1 MAPSGSQTGWTNR
14 EAASPRTMFRR
25 KRSLE
30 EKPAIELIEEA
41 FQLLRR
47 APAGALAGYFVGSLP
62 FVLGLLYFWSDMAR
76 SAFAEERLVTG
87 SLAMTLL
94 FIWMKAWQSLYAHQL
109 LTRLCGEPAP
119 RWSLKR
125 LLRAALYQTIVQPA
139 GLIILPIALPL
150 IVPFGWAY
158 PFFTNA
164 TVFAAGEVP
173 DVKTLVRKSWQQA
186 RLWPMQS
193 QSVIFS
199 FKFFGF
205 FVALNLFVVV
215 YAVPFLM
222 KSLLGIDSVIMQ
234 APWAAFNTTVLAGVV
249 AVAWL
254 CVDPVIKATFALR
267 CFYGESLRTGQDLR
281 AELKSFAHPAR
292 EAAVTLLLAL
302 CFMLGSPDL
311 LRAADDTQHA
321 TRNSPH
327 AIPPSALDR
336 SIDEVIQK
344 REYSWRLPRETAPK
358 KVSSEKERKDSFL
371 VKTLKSLGAGLK
383 SVFRWIDDFFK
394 WLDQQS
400 RRPKTSGLGGF
411 HLGAAIKPLLFVLIL
426 LLIGVL
432 VWLVVRVWKR
442 RGPAEEIVA
451 EAIAPVPNVA
461 DESVGAEQLPDEGWV
476 RLARDLLQRGELRLA
491 LRAFYLASL
500 AALAGRNLITLAK
513 FKSNRDYERELLRRS
528 HALHEVPR
536 VFSENVAVFE
546 RSWYGLH
553 EVTPELLDHFAGNV
567 ERIQTGL

>member
-1 MAPSGSQTGWTNR
+1 
-14 EAASPRTMFRR
+14 MFRR

-30 EKPAIELIEEA
+30 EKPAVELIEEA

-47 APAGALAGYFVGSLP
+47 APAGALAGYYVGSLP

-76 SAFAEERLVTG
+76 SAFAEDRLLTG
-87 SLAMTLL
+87 SLVMTLL

-125 LLRAALYQTIVQPA
+125 FLRAALYQAIVQPA
-139 GLIILPIALPL
+139 GLILLPIALPL

-164 TVFAAGEVP
+164 TVFAAGDVP
-173 DVKTLVRKSWQQA
+173 DIKTLVRKSWQQA
-186 RLWPMQS
+186 CLWPMQS
-193 QSVIFS
+193 QTVIFS

-205 FVALNLFVVV
+205 FVALNLFAVV

-222 KSLLGIDSVIMQ
+222 KSLLGIDSVIMRT
-234 APWAAFNTTVLAGVV
+234 PWAAMNTTVLAGVV
-249 AVAWL
+249 GVAWL

-281 AELKSFAHPAR
+281 AELKSFSNAAR
-292 EAAVTLLLAL
+292 AAVVTLLTLFL
-302 CFMLGSPDL
+302 GLGSPSP
-311 LRAADDTQHA
+311 LRAANDTQHA
-321 TRNSPH
+321 TRNTQQ
-327 AIPPSALDR
+327 AIPPKALDR

-344 REYSWRLPRETAPK
+344 REYSWRLPREAAPK
-358 KVSSEKERKDSFL
+358 EAPKAKESKEGFIA
-371 VKTLKSLGAGLK
+371 KTFKSLGAGLK
-383 SVFRWIDDFFK
+383 SVFRVISDFFE

-411 HLGAAIKPLLFVLIL
+411 HLGAAIKPLLFVLIVL
-426 LLIGVL
+426 LVGVL
-432 VWLVVRVWKR
+432 IWLVVRVWKR
-442 RGPAEEIVA
+442 RGPGEEIIA
-451 EAIAPVPNVA
+451 EAIAPMPNVA
-461 DESVGAEQLPDEGWV
+461 DENVGAEQLPEEGWV

-528 HALHEVPR
+528 HALQEVPR
-536 VFSENVAVFE
+536 VFSENVSVFE

-553 EVTPELLDHFAGNV
+553 EVTPEMLDHFAVNV
-567 ERIQTGL
+567 ERIQTGS

>member
-1 MAPSGSQTGWTNR
+1 
-14 EAASPRTMFRR
+14 MFHR
-25 KRSLE
+25 KRSIE

-76 SAFAEERLVTG
+76 SAFAEERLITG

-94 FIWMKAWQSLYAHQL
+94 FIWMKACHSLYAHQL

-125 LLRAALYQTIVQPA
+125 FLRAALYQTIVQPA
-139 GLIILPIALPL
+139 GLILLPIALAL
-150 IVPFGWAY
+150 LVPFGWVY

-164 TVFAAGEVP
+164 TVFAAGDVP
-173 DVKTLVRKSWQQA
+173 DIKTLVRKSWQQA

-193 QSVIFS
+193 QSVVFS

-205 FVALNLFVVV
+205 FVALNLIAVV

-222 KSLLGIDSVIMQ
+222 KSLLGIDSVIVR
-234 APWAAFNTTVLAGVV
+234 APWAAFNTTVLAGVA

-281 AELKSFAHPAR
+281 AELKSFANPAR
-292 EAAVTLLLAL
+292 AAAVTLVVLFLA
-302 CFMLGSPDL
+302 MTSPVPVC
-311 LRAADDTQHA
+311 AAADTQHA
-321 TRNSPH
+321 TRNTQP
-327 AIPPSALDR
+327 AIPPKALDR
-336 SIDEVIQK
+336 SIDEVIQQ
-344 REYSWRLPRETAPK
+344 REYSWRLPREAAPK
-358 KVSSEKERKDSFL
+358 KVPSAKERKEGFI
-371 VKTLKSLGAGLK
+371 VKAFKGLTAGLK
-383 SVFRWIDDFFK
+383 SVFRWIGDFMQ
-394 WLDQQS
+394 WLEQQS
-400 RRPKTSGLGGF
+400 RRPKTPGIGGLN
-411 HLGAAIKPLLFVLIL
+411 LGAAIKPLLFVLIVL
-426 LLIGVL
+426 LVGVL
-432 VWLVVRVWKR
+432 IWLVVRVWKR

-461 DESVGAEQLPDEGWV
+461 DESVGAGQLPDEGWV

-528 HALHEVPR
+528 HALQEVPR

-567 ERIQTGL
+567 ERIQTGS

>member
-1 MAPSGSQTGWTNR
+1 
-14 EAASPRTMFRR
+14 MFRR

-30 EKPAIELIEEA
+30 EKPAVELIEEA

-47 APAGALAGYFVGSLP
+47 TPAGALAGYYVGSLP
-62 FVLGLLYFWSDMAR
+62 FVMGLLYFWSDMAQ
-76 SAFAEERLVTG
+76 SAFAEDRLVTG
-87 SLAMTLL
+87 SLAMTVL

-125 LLRAALYQTIVQPA
+125 LSRAALYQAIVQPA
-139 GLIILPIALPL
+139 GLIILPVALPL

-164 TVFAAGEVP
+164 TVFAAGDVP
-173 DVKTLVRKSWQQA
+173 DIKTLVRKSWQQA

-193 QSVIFS
+193 QTVIFA

-205 FVALNLFVVV
+205 FVALNLFAVV

-222 KSLLGIDSVIMQ
+222 KSLLGIDSVIMRT
-234 APWAAFNTTVLAGVV
+234 PWAAMNTTVLAGVV

-281 AELKSFAHPAR
+281 AELKSIANAAR
-292 EAAVTLLLAL
+292 AATVTLLALFLA
-302 CFMLGSPDL
+302 LGSPVPL
-311 LRAADDTQHA
+311 HAANDTQHA
-321 TRNSPH
+321 TRNTQQ
-327 AIPPSALDR
+327 AIPPKALDR

-344 REYSWRLPRETAPK
+344 REYSWRLPREAAPK
-358 KVSSEKERKDSFL
+358 EAPKEKESKEGFIA
-371 VKTLKSLGAGLK
+371 KIFKSLGAGLK
-383 SVFRWIDDFFK
+383 SVVRWIGDFLQ

-411 HLGAAIKPLLFVLIL
+411 NLGAAIKPLLFVLIVL
-426 LLIGVL
+426 LVGVL
-432 VWLVVRVWKR
+432 IWLIVRVWKR
-442 RGPAEEIVA
+442 RGPTWEMAA
-451 EAIAPVPNVA
+451 EAIAPMPNVA
-461 DESVGAEQLPDEGWV
+461 DENVGAEQLPEEGWV

-528 HALHEVPR
+528 HALQEVPR
-536 VFSENVAVFE
+536 VFSENVSVFE

-553 EVTPELLDHFAGNV
+553 EVTPEMLEHFSGNV
-567 ERIQTGL
+567 ERIQTGS